1 MLKKRFQNEIDDQE
15 ILERLKIKVE
25 TENLKKVNRTE
36 EHKIRIESIKDATK
50 RETEKIRIE
59 RINKLN

>member
-1 MLKKRFQNEIDDQE
+1 M
-15 ILERLKIKVE
+15 E
-25 TENLKKVNRTE
+25 TKNLKKVNRIE

-50 RETEKIRIE
+50 KETEKIRIE